1 MTDWKYLMSICIKK
15 GRREEKQLKVLR
27 EFVAFSEDL
36 SYNCSSRESDALW
49 RQRDVESEFETSL
62 ISIMD
67 SRPAKATY

>member
-27 EFVAFSEDL
+27 EFVFSEDL

-62 ISIMD
+62 ISMMD